1 MTPGDIPCNAD
12 CHNRLC
18 FYELYGQCTD
28 NAPCERQISEIFF
41 EVACA
46 QETKVLHSRHM
57 VRKG

>member
-28 NAPCERQISEIFF
+28 NAPCERQMDAEGNLTHDEQF
-41 EVACA
+41 
-46 QETKVLHSRHM
+46 
-57 VRKG
+57 